1 MLLQNL
7 LELCT
12 RAHYGT
18 SHSPEQRGKYYV
30 ESYSDLLAK
39 DLAGL
44 PEEKREAYKTKYI
57 ALFTAWMRAKCNCL
71 STMIAGPSNFPVRRA
86 QRANRTEE
94 ARCAEFTKF
103 RERYFSALAKAARAA
118 KRAATDPIEEL
129 KKDIEHRETT
139 QKIMK
144 AANKIIKGGKA
155 TREEKILALLAI
167 GISKDAAEKLF
178 EKDFC
183 GRIGFADYLLTNNLA
198 NIKRLKIRLT
208 ELEAKEVA
216 KQEAAT
222 VETERKDGVK
232 VVQNREADRLQIF
245 FPGKPDTKT
254 ISSLKSKAFKWSP
267 SNGCWQRQLTA
278 NAIYAAN
285 QILN

>member
-18 SHSPEQRGKYYV
+18 SHSPEARGKYYV
-30 ESYSDLLAK
+30 ESYSNILTEDLAK
-39 DLAGL
+39 L
-44 PEEKREAYKTKYI
+44 PEERKEAYKTKYI

-71 STMIAGPSNFPVRRA
+71 STMIAGPSNFPVKRA

-94 ARCAEFTKF
+94 ARHSEFMQF

-118 KRAATDPIEEL
+118 KRAATNPIEEL
-129 KKDIEHRETT
+129 KKDIEAREKLQET
-139 QKIMK
+139 MK
-144 AANKIIKGGKA
+144 AANKIIKGKA
-155 TREEKILALLAI
+155 TREQKELALLAI
-167 GISKDAAEKLF
+167 GIPRDEIGKLF
-178 EKDFC
+178 ERDFC

-198 NIKRLKIRLT
+198 NIKRQKARLA

-245 FPGKPDTKT
+245 FPGKPDAKT

-267 SNGCWQRQLTA
+267 SNSCWQRQLTA
-278 NAIYAAN
+278 NAICAAN